1 MEKIEKPLVSVIVP
15 VHNVET
21 YLTRCVESLL
31 KQSIADKL
39 EVILVENGSSDGS
52 LALCEKFSENHDNV
66 RVVVNEKCGLPEAR
80 NFGKRFV
87 RGKYIGFVDSDD
99 YVDPHMFESLVYAVT
114 TTGASTAFCDFE
126 LVYDNGERKTDS
138 TRTKEVTLSDGKEV
152 SYGILMGKL
161 TSSSCVRLFETSF
174 LSDKNFPE
182 GQFYEDHA
190 IVYKWMT
197 QCDRVAHVHFPYYYY
212 CLRTGSITQSG
223 CKFKN
228 KMDLMGAEL
237 GRIKFVQGFAGFT
250 AKQNQKLY
258 KRIMRDAIFVLKNYV
273 YYHGGDPKEYEHV
286 MQLRDRLLSD
296 VTVSVRQVG
305 FSTWLRLKR
314 IKYAWGKYYRHLVSK
329 SR

>member
-66 RVVVNEKCGLPEAR
+66 RVVVNEKCGPSEAR
-80 NFGKRFV
+80 NLGIHLACGEF
-87 RGKYIGFVDSDD
+87 IGFVDGDD
-99 YVDPHMFESLVYAVT
+99 YVDSHMFEGLLAAIEK
-114 TTGASTAFCDFE
+114 TGASTSFCDFE
-126 LVYDNGERKTDS
+126 LVYSDGKCKTDS
-138 TRTKEVTLSDGKEV
+138 TRTNEVTVCSGKE
-152 SYGILMGKL
+152 SGYDILMGKT
-161 TSSSCVRLFETSF
+161 TSSPCVRLFPASF
-174 LSDKNFPE
+174 LSDKKFPE

-190 IVYKWMT
+190 IIYKWIV
-197 QCDRVAHVHFPYYYY
+197 QCETVAYLHFPYYYY
-212 CLRTGSITQSG
+212 CLRSGSTTQSG

-250 AKQNQKLY
+250 AKQKQKLY

-273 YYHGGDPKEYEHV
+273 YYHGGDLKEYEHV

-305 FSTWLRLKR
+305 FSTWLRMKR
-314 IKYAWGKYYRHLVSK
+314 IKYAWGNYYRHLVSK